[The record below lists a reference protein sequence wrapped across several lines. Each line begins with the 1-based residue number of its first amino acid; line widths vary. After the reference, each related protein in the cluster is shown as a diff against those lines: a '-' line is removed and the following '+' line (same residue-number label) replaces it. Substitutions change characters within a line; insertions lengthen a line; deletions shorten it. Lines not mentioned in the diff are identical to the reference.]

1 MATPS
6 WVQKT
11 KKEKQIETVEL
22 QTRPSS
28 QIINSKPS
36 WANWKPSGTDVEK
49 QSPLVPPSLF
59 KDYDVDKDT
68 SLGGRLNKFFG
79 DLGLK
84 GEYEKIKKK
93 DYNSLHLQY
102 GDKKDL
108 IDQLGNM
115 SYEDFRKWKY
125 QNDKNINWKPSMTNE
140 MPKMNENNPA
150 ILKTIERPFAQ
161 ATNTL
166 FGDNAIKK
174 TSTGNKVVDIGT
186 DIAGSIM
193 GLATPVPGAGSLLGQ
208 SAKLG
213 QVGVNKLSKVAP
225 KLTQSK
231 LGSRVIEGAIAG
243 VPIDIFEG
251 IKENDSELGKRALRG
266 AALGAV
272 ADVGLYGVGKG
283 IGALKNK
290 AVKETIE
297 ESTLGLNKG
306 GKGVYRTPQAIEMQK
321 QRTEQAVK
329 KLKENADL
337 EEYLN
342 NLEYQDYINGLD
354 PNYVRNENA
363 FRGKVGG
370 KYLDETPITKVV
382 MKKERFAPPK
392 TIDVPKVTIKKE
404 RLNPEQQYF
413 ANFIK
418 ENDLNIDDFINET
431 RQSMDKIKGEH
442 INYLNNSGGQGIQR
456 DLKILRDTNG
466 DIITSKPTVISN
478 NPKWYQDFYAQNGRK
493 PTKAEL
499 EQLSDMHL
507 SEGFGDTLSDVPAN
521 GEYLKLKKQLQ
532 EYEQIKKALEGD
544 NTKFLNE
551 IEFEGVNKV
560 KNNEKGTFNNQIVS
574 KLDYVE
580 PPKIIPKVNPKIDSP
595 KLSEETI
602 NQVKGIPVNTLDEA
616 AATSALKEPPKVTI
630 PQTPQP
636 KAKVVQLPDIGQ
648 GGKNRQFAEN
658 SMLNSDAV
666 PESMKKQIK
675 RDMPTYEPITNK
687 ETWER
692 ASSKVNSNP
701 DRAVREYWENPVLR
715 GADDTALGEALIVK
729 SIKEGNISEA
739 NRLTADLAEKLTR
752 AGQTV
757 QAASMMKRMTPEGFL
772 MYAQR
777 QVNNINKEIDI
788 GKFGKKIGKLQLTQE
803 DSAKI
808 IDFMSKAQSLEGRD
822 KDVAIAQAA
831 KVVQDK
837 IPSSAMQKLKGFQ
850 IISMLANPKTQ
861 VRNVLG
867 NVIFGGAENI
877 SNVIG
882 AGIDKGVSK
891 FTGQRTTLLPDL
903 KMQGKSMVKGA
914 KETLEDSRLGINTST
929 SNTQFDIKPGQ
940 TFKGG
945 LLGKI
950 ENVTGTGLQLGDRP
964 FYKAAY
970 DESLRQQMKIAG
982 VTKPTQEIIEK
993 ATQLAEYRTYQ
1004 DVNKVT
1010 QLFQGFQ
1017 KTLNKVGTEDFG
1029 LGNVVMPFP
1038 KTPANILARALDY
1051 SPAGMFKVVRSATK
1065 NGFDQKAFVDSLSR
1079 SLTGTGAILL
1089 GYKLAKNGVITGQS
1103 SKDKDLASLEKSMG
1117 KTSYAFNT
1125 TALKRLVGGKE
1136 TAVQEGDVYRTYD
1149 WAQPISI
1156 PLAIGADIFLG
1167 GKDEKDAGAVA
1178 INALRSGG
1186 TTLFQ
1191 QSLLQGLQRF
1201 MGGSSPVDNVAQTFA
1216 SFPSQL
1222 VPSLFK
1228 QANQMVDSSTRET
1241 YDPNLLKY
1249 GANLVKAKIPGLSN
1263 TLPIKYDTLGR
1274 PVKQFQGRNN
1284 PYNVMFNPGYTTRYK
1299 PNDVEKNLYDLYKQ
1313 SGDASILPRVAPK
1326 SVTYKGRTYSLTPK
1340 QMSEF
1345 QKNVGQKINFEYS
1358 TKMSTEAF
1366 NNKSTADKVKALKK
1380 IMDKIYNEEKE
1391 KLVNGGLK

>member
-1 MATPS
+1 MAVPS
-6 WVQKT
+6 WVKLS
-11 KKEKQIETVEL
+11 KKPNKEPQYNVDIQLT
-22 QTRPSS
+22 TPT
-28 QIINSKPS
+28 NKPS
-36 WANWKPSGTDVEK
+36 WAGVKLEPKKVPSTP
-49 QSPLVPPSLF
+49 SLSPPSLF

-68 SLGGRLNKFFG
+68 SILGKLNKLIVDP
-79 DLGLK
+79 DLRR
-84 GEYEKIKKK
+84 EYEKIKNK
-93 DYNSLHLQY
+93 DYKALRLQY
-102 GDKKDL
+102 GDNASL

-115 SYEDFRKWKY
+115 NYEDYRKWKY
-125 QNDKNINWKPSMTNE
+125 QNDKNVKWKPSMTNQ

-150 ILKTIERPFAQ
+150 LLKTLERPFAQ
-161 ATNTL
+161 ATNVL

-174 TSTGNKVVDIGT
+174 TSTGNKAVDVGT
-186 DIAGSIM
+186 DIVGSIM
-193 GLATPVPGAGSLLGQ
+193 GVAAPIPGAQTNLLSQ
-208 SAKLG
+208 STKLG
-213 QVGVNKLSKVAP
+213 QVGVNKLSKYAP

-243 VPIDIFEG
+243 IPIDMFEG
-251 IKENDSELGKRALRG
+251 IKENDNLKDLALRAGRG
-266 AALGAV
+266 ALIGGAL
-272 ADVGLYGVGKG
+272 DVGIYGAGKG

-306 GKGVYRTPQAIEMQK
+306 GKKVFKTPETVKAI
-321 QRTEQAVK
+321 
-329 KLKENADL
+329 KEKADL
-337 EEYLN
+337 EDYLN
-342 NLEYQDYINGLD
+342 NLEYNSLLNDLD
-354 PNYVRNENA
+354 PNYIKNENA
-363 FRGKVGG
+363 FRGKIGA
-370 KYLDETPITKVV
+370 KTLNADDILTPLEVK
-382 MKKERFAPPK
+382 PK
-392 TIDVPKVTIKKE
+392 TK
-404 RLNPEQQYF
+404 
-413 ANFIK
+413 
-418 ENDLNIDDFINET
+418 
-431 RQSMDKIKGEH
+431 
-442 INYLNNSGGQGIQR
+442 
-456 DLKILRDTNG
+456 
-466 DIITSKPTVISN
+466 
-478 NPKWYQDFYAQNGRK
+478 
-493 PTKAEL
+493 
-499 EQLSDMHL
+499 
-507 SEGFGDTLSDVPAN
+507 
-521 GEYLKLKKQLQ
+521 
-532 EYEQIKKALEGD
+532 
-544 NTKFLNE
+544 
-551 IEFEGVNKV
+551 
-560 KNNEKGTFNNQIVS
+560 
-574 KLDYVE
+574 
-580 PPKIIPKVNPKIDSP
+580 PKIELP
-595 KLSEETI
+595 KLSEKTI
-602 NQVKGIPVNTLDEA
+602 KQVKGVPMNTLDEA

-630 PQTPQP
+630 PQIPQP

-658 SMLNSDAV
+658 SMLNSDAI
-666 PESMKKQIK
+666 PESMKKQIENN
-675 RDMPTYEPITNK
+675 MPTYEPITNK

-701 DRAVREYWENPVLR
+701 DKAVREYWENPVLR

-777 QVNNINKEIDI
+777 QVNNINKEIDL

-877 SNVIG
+877 SNIIG

-903 KMQGKSMVKGA
+903 KMQGESMVKGA
-914 KETLEDSRLGINTST
+914 KETLEDSKLGINTTT
-929 SNTQFDIKPGQ
+929 SNTQFDIRPGQ

-945 LLGKI
+945 ILGKV
-950 ENVTGTGLQLGDRP
+950 ENITGTGLQLGDRP

-982 VTKPTQEIIEK
+982 ITKPTQEMIEK
-993 ATQLAEYRTYQ
+993 ATKLAEYRTYQ
-1004 DVNKVT
+1004 DINKVT

-1051 SPAGMFKVVRSATK
+1051 SPAGMFKAVRAATK
-1065 NGFDQKAFVDSLSR
+1065 NGFDQKTFVDSLSR

-1117 KTSYAFNT
+1117 KSSYAFNT

-1136 TAVQEGDVYRTYD
+1136 TAAQEGDVYRTYD

-1201 MGGSSPVDNVAQTFA
+1201 MGGYSPVDNLLETALNTG
-1216 SFPSQL
+1216 SQF
-1222 VPSLFK
+1222 VPSLSK
-1228 QANQMVDSSTRET
+1228 QATQMIDSNVRET
-1241 YDPNLLKY
+1241 YDPNMFRNA
-1249 GANLVKAKIPGLSN
+1249 GNLIKSKIPGLSA

-1274 PVKQFQGRNN
+1274 PIKQFQGRNN
-1284 PYNVMFNPGYTTRYK
+1284 PLNVMLNPGFTTNYN
-1299 PNDVEKNLYDLYKQ
+1299 PTDVQKNLYDIYKQ

-1326 SVTYKGRTYSLTPK
+1326 SFTYKGKTYNLTPR

-1366 NNKSTADKVKALKK
+1366 NNKSIADKVKALKK

-1391 KLVNGGLK
+1391 KMVNGGIK